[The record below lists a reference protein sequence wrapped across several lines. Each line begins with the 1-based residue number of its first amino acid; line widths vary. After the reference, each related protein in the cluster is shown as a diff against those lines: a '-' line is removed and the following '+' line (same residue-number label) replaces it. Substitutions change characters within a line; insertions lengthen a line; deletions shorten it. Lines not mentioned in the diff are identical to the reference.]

1 MQDDLAAQLILYI
14 VFPSFAIVDFL
25 LGAVAKALGWYEQS
39 LGNIVCSN
47 SVTACAVWDGLKSN
61 SGRMHPREGRSNL
74 SANAHISM
82 RERINWIRV
91 RFAGCFVMDLLT
103 GLFLQRSNE
112 IDS

>member
-14 VFPSFAIVDFL
+14 VFPSFAIFDFL

-47 SVTACAVWDGLKSN
+47 SVTACAVWDGLKSS

-74 SANAHISM
+74 SANVHISL
-82 RERINWIRV
+82 RERINWRL
-91 RFAGCFVMDLLT
+91 RLFVMDLQNA
-103 GLFLQRSNE
+103 LFLQRSNE

>member
-1 MQDDLAAQLILYI
+1 MAAQLILYI

-61 SGRMHPREGRSNL
+61 SARMHPAIWGKQIKSVCEC
-74 SANAHISM
+74 ADFIA
-82 RERINWIRV
+82 
-91 RFAGCFVMDLLT
+91 
-103 GLFLQRSNE
+103 
-112 IDS
+112 

>member
-47 SVTACAVWDGLKSN
+47 SVTACAVWDG
-61 SGRMHPREGRSNL
+61 
-74 SANAHISM
+74 
-82 RERINWIRV
+82 
-91 RFAGCFVMDLLT
+91 
-103 GLFLQRSNE
+103 
-112 IDS
+112 

>member
-47 SVTACAVWDGLKSN
+47 SVTACAVWDGRTTDRSQTRVECIPRFGASMQIKSVC
-61 SGRMHPREGRSNL
+61 
-74 SANAHISM
+74 ACADF
-82 RERINWIRV
+82 
-91 RFAGCFVMDLLT
+91 FA
-103 GLFLQRSNE
+103 
-112 IDS
+112 